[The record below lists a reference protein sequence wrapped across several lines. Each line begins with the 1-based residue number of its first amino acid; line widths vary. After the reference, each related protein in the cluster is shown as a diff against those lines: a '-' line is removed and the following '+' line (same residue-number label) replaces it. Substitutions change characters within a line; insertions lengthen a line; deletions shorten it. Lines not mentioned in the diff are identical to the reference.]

1 MKKGVRSQSMAST
14 IFSRI
19 KKAGQRVKSIAA
31 SMAGGSNSGR
41 STFSMWRP
49 GASSKGSGG
58 NSASHHLNPGSTS
71 TSQHGGSAAAGG
83 TAMSLPGQAFGDG
96 VAVVSAAAG
105 SGHDHSQPRGT
116 REHRTSRCTSELGSD
131 VGDATGSH
139 HSHQHRHGHSH
150 EHHQHDRRPSGEN
163 RRSSTEDSR
172 RPKGE
177 RRRSSL
183 DLQTPASPPGTAAH
197 AGPVAES
204 ASVLQV
210 GRPMLG
216 ERLCMLYGGHNTAD
230 PCSGAVCMQHVM
242 LNGGLTS
249 ITYTPGLCNGAQET
263 QQMASN

>member
-14 IFSRI
+14 MFSRI

-71 TSQHGGSAAAGG
+71 TSDYGGMSAAAAG
-83 TAMSLPGQAFGDG
+83 TAMLLPGQASGDG

-105 SGHDHSQPRGT
+105 SGHAHSHR
-116 REHRTSRCTSELGSD
+116 RSSAEHRHSRRTSKLGSD
-131 VGDATGSH
+131 AGDPAGIQR
-139 HSHQHRHGHSH
+139 SHQHRQGHSH
-150 EHHQHDRRPSGEN
+150 HHDRRPSGEH

-172 RPKGE
+172 RPGGE

-183 DLQTPASPPGTAAH
+183 DSRTASSPPGTAAN

-204 ASVLQV
+204 AFALQV
-210 GRPMLG
+210 RRQMLVKVCTCCILG
-216 ERLCMLYGGHNTAD
+216 TTQRTPAAVKCA
-230 PCSGAVCMQHVM
+230 CS
-242 LNGGLTS
+242 
-249 ITYTPGLCNGAQET
+249 
-263 QQMASN
+263 MAC